1 MRNSTLLFLVKRTD
15 GKITEVCLAMKKRG
29 FGLGRWNGAG
39 GKVAEGESIED
50 AVRRETKEE
59 IGVDVEKMEKVGE
72 ITFRFKFK
80 PEFDQLVH
88 VYITDDWQGEPTESE
103 EMNPKWH
110 KVEDIPYTLMWPD
123 DMFWLPKV
131 LEDKKII
138 GEFMFGEK
146 DIVLEQKV
154 EELKGFFLG
163 TN

>member
-1 MRNSTLLFLVKRTD
+1 MRNATLLFLIKKTD
-15 GKITEVCLAMKKRG
+15 GKVSEICLALKKRG

-50 AVRRETKEE
+50 ATKRETKEE
-59 IGVDVEKMEKVGE
+59 INVDIIEMEKMGE
-72 ITFRFKFK
+72 ITFHFKFK

-88 VYITDDWQGEPTESE
+88 VYVSEKWDGEPSPSE
-103 EMNPKWH
+103 EMDPKWH

-131 LEDKKII
+131 LDGNKIV
-138 GEFMFGEK
+138 GEFTFGEK

-154 EELKGFFLG
+154 DIIEGFFLG
-163 TN
+163 FN